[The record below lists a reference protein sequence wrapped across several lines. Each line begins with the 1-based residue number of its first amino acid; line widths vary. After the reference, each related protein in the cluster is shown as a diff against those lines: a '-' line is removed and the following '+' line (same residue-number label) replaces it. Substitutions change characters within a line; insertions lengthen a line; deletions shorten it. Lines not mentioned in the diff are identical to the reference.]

1 MWLIRKTT
9 YFGGKLDSVSF
20 YKCGSWDGVVYTSD
34 PNDAPKFSRKAEAVR
49 KMNELKKQDANVI
62 KISSYAIVNA
72 FTPFAP
78 SAEHGSA
85 GAAIFK

>member
-20 YKCGSWDGVVYTSD
+20 YKRGCFEYAVFTSD
-34 PNDAPKFSRKAEAVR
+34 PDSAPKFIRKIEAVQ
-49 KMNELKKQDANVI
+49 KMNELKNNDTNAV
-62 KISSYAIVNA
+62 KISSYAVVNA

-85 GAAIFK
+85 GAAILR